1 MIRRLED
8 LVAPLSEREFLDSF
22 SRKRRL
28 VVKTTQPERAASLL
42 PWATINH
49 LIAGVMPSSKI
60 YVNLKGKTCA
70 ELMYRRGP
78 EGRLCPDALQQM
90 AAQGVSIVL
99 ERNSQICSP
108 DRNSS
113 RRDRAAYRS

>member
-28 VVKTTQPERAASLL
+28 VVKTTEPERAASLL

-49 LIAGVMPSSKI
+49 LIDGRNALLKYLCQLEGK
-60 YVNLKGKTCA
+60 NL
-70 ELMYRRGP
+70 R
-78 EGRLCPDALQQM
+78 
-90 AAQGVSIVL
+90 
-99 ERNSQICSP
+99 
-108 DRNSS
+108 
-113 RRDRAAYRS
+113 